1 MNDNTPVSEVLFDII
16 VSMSERFPSLN
27 PLSIRQMRAREVF
40 LFIRRFIAYSK
51 KEKRDKDGN
60 RIIRRPAG
68 DNWF

>member
-51 KEKRDKDGN
+51 KEERDKDGN